1 MCDDP
6 EGELEKK
13 AAKARSELSRLVKLE
28 QNSLGPNGEIL
39 GPDGKPQVGADGKPI
54 RVVDG
59 IIVDENGN
67 VQLFL
72 RFFYF

>member
-28 QNSLGPNGEIL
+28 QNTLGPNGEIL
-39 GPDGKPQVGADGKPI
+39 GADGKPQLGPDGKPI

-67 VQLFL
+67 VAIFK
-72 RFFYF
+72 

>member
-28 QNSLGPNGEIL
+28 QSSLGENGEVI
-39 GPDGKPQVGADGKPI
+39 GPDGKPMLGPDGKPI

-67 VQLFL
+67 VKNNL
-72 RFFYF
+72 